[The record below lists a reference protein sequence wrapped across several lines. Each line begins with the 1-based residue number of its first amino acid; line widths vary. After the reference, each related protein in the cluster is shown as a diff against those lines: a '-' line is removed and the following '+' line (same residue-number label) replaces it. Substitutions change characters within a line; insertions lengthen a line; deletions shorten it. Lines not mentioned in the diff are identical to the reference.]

1 MTDPGDA
8 SRPRS
13 REGGDRDA
21 QGRRSRPARERRLAY
36 LHRFRSPLLATAVAL
51 AIWQAIVW
59 LGDLPAFILPGPLR
73 VAEALWLNRVSIAEN
88 AVVTIGEVLAG
99 LALGA
104 ALGAATA
111 IQLAASPASRAVMR
125 PILVFTQAVPVFA
138 LAPVLT
144 LWFGYGLWSK
154 IAMAVLIIYFPVTS
168 AFYDGLTRTPQGWLD
183 LARTMGA
190 SPARTMWRLRVP
202 AAIPALASGLRLAAV
217 YAPIGA
223 VIGEWVG
230 ASKGLGHLMLLA
242 NGRAKV
248 DLMFA
253 ALIVLALFTV
263 LLHAAVD
270 RAARR
275 LTERMSDASG

>member
-1 MTDPGDA
+1 M
-8 SRPRS
+8 PRLVADL
-13 REGGDRDA
+13 RNA
-21 QGRRSRPARERRLAY
+21 ALAPV
-36 LHRFRSPLLATAVAL
+36 LAPVLATVLAL
-51 AIWQAIVW
+51 AIWQAIVSI
-59 LGDLPAFILPGPLR
+59 GELPPFILPGPLR
-73 VAEALWLNRVSIAEN
+73 VAEALWVNRVVIAEN
-88 AVVTIGEVLAG
+88 AVVTIGEVLVG

-111 IQLAASPASRAVMR
+111 VQLAASPGARALVR

-168 AFYDGLTRTPQGWLD
+168 AFFDGLTRTPQGFLD

-190 SPARTMWRLRVP
+190 APGRIMWRVRIP
-202 AAIPALASGLRLAAV
+202 AAIPSLASGMRLAAV

-230 ASKGLGHLMLLA
+230 ASRGLGHLMLLA
-242 NGRAKV
+242 NGRAKI

-253 ALIVLALFTV
+253 ALIVLAVFTV

-275 LTERMSDASG
+275 LTERMSDAAA